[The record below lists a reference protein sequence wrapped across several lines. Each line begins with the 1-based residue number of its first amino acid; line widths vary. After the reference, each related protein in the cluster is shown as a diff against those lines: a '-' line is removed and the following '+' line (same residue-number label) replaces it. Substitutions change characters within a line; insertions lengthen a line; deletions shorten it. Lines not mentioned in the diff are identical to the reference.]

1 MEGRVGDLRA
11 RAVRLRRKYGRDVLS
26 VGFCLAGFGGLVA
39 ARDGSGDWNLLGD
52 FFFVGPGALAWAVTG
67 RRTYGSWASSLWV
80 LVVVYFGW
88 DWLAAGTSLLT
99 IVGFGP
105 LACFVAVRR
114 AKGWTLRGA
123 FRTRLV
129 RGGQWLGV
137 EVREVEQVAVE
148 APDGPYTG
156 LEKEMMAME
165 AVEAMDRPNT
175 GPEREVMALVWVSAV
190 CLGVWLGHESGKFWA
205 AL

>member
-1 MEGRVGDLRA
+1 M
-11 RAVRLRRKYGRDVLS
+11 
-26 VGFCLAGFGGLVA
+26 
-39 ARDGSGDWNLLGD
+39 
-52 FFFVGPGALAWAVTG
+52 
-67 RRTYGSWASSLWV
+67 
-80 LVVVYFGW
+80 
-88 DWLAAGTSLLT
+88 
-99 IVGFGP
+99 
-105 LACFVAVRR
+105 
-114 AKGWTLRGA
+114 
-123 FRTRLV
+123 V

-175 GPEREVMALVWVSAV
+175 GPEREVMALVWVSVV